1 MPASLEKQ
9 EYIKNEL
16 PYELLKALYNNSRL
30 SLRDLA
36 KQHGVSH
43 HVVSSLLKRL
53 EKDYGIVYT
62 LDLDENKLGFANGKI
77 VTIKFKN
84 KPDIEIIKEKLIND
98 PFVQDLYLA
107 DGDFDLIMYVSGIT
121 EEEFMPWQ
129 WLLRQ
134 YFNKYTPLVR
144 ISTLTKKYAGFMPLR
159 NKAIMNSP
167 NLSEFEKKVLTIL
180 NENSR
185 EKISEIAK
193 KVKVKDLDKVI
204 YVIKK
209 LKERGIIKRFT
220 AITTKPGKSIIQ
232 AFGATIN
239 PSNNHLNYVI
249 NFYNEVVKEEKH
261 QFASDYILIIDT
273 LGYFDGFYIAS
284 FSRGED
290 AEKRGAEM
298 YRKIFAD
305 EILLLEK
312 AIITDTLVGYLP
324 LHIDSFEV
332 WKKELKLE

>member
-9 EYIKNEL
+9 AYIKNEL

-43 HVVSSLLKRL
+43 HVISYLLKRL
-53 EKDYGIVYT
+53 ERDYGIVYT
-62 LDLDENKLGFANGKI
+62 LELDENKLGFANGKI

-84 KPDIEIIKEKLIND
+84 KPDIELIKERLLND

-107 DGDFDLIMYVSGIT
+107 EGDFDLIMYVSGIT
-121 EEEFMPWQ
+121 EEEFKVWQ
-129 WLLRQ
+129 WHVRK
-134 YFNKYTPLVR
+134 YFNKYMPLLR
-144 ISTLTKKYAGFMPLR
+144 TSTLTTKYVGFMPLR

-167 NLSEFEKKVLTIL
+167 NLSEFEKKVVAIL

-193 KVKVKDLDKVI
+193 KVKVKDLDKII

-209 LKERGIIKRFT
+209 LKERGIIKKFT
-220 AITTKPGKSIIQ
+220 TITTKAGKGIIQ
-232 AFGATIN
+232 VHGAINN
-239 PSNNHLNYVI
+239 PSDNHHNYVI

-261 QFASDYILIIDT
+261 QLASDYILIADT

-284 FSRGED
+284 FGRGED

-312 AIITDTLVGYLP
+312 AIITDTLAGYLP
-324 LHIDSFEV
+324 LHIDSFEI
-332 WKKELKLE
+332 WRKELKLE

>member
-1 MPASLEKQ
+1 MPAPLEKQ
-9 EYIKNEL
+9 AYIKNEL

-62 LDLDENKLGFANGKI
+62 LDLDEDKLGFANGRI
-77 VTIKFKN
+77 VTIKFRN
-84 KPDIEIIKEKLIND
+84 KPDIEVIKERLLND

-121 EEEFMPWQ
+121 EEEFKVWQ
-129 WLLRQ
+129 WHVRE
-134 YFNKYTPLVR
+134 YFNKYMPLLR
-144 ISTLTKKYAGFMPLR
+144 TSTLTTKYVGFMPLR

-209 LKERGIIKRFT
+209 LRERGIIKRFT

-261 QFASDYILIIDT
+261 QATSDYILITDT
-273 LGYFDGFYIAS
+273 IGYFDIFYIGN
-284 FSRGED
+284 FNRGED

-298 YRKIFAD
+298 YKKIFAD
-305 EILLLEK
+305 ELLVIEK
-312 AIITDTLVGYLP
+312 AIITDILAGYLP
-324 LHIDSFEV
+324 QHIDTFEE
-332 WKKELKLE
+332 WKKKAQL

>member
-9 EYIKNEL
+9 AYIKNEL

-62 LDLDENKLGFANGKI
+62 LELDENKLGFANGRI

-84 KPDIEIIKEKLIND
+84 KPDIEIIKEKLLND

-121 EEEFMPWQ
+121 EEEFKVWQ
-129 WLLRQ
+129 WHFRE
-134 YFNKYTPLVR
+134 YFNKYMPLLR
-144 ISTLTKKYAGFMPLR
+144 TSTLTTKYVGFMPLR

-167 NLSEFEKKVLTIL
+167 NLSEFEKRVLAIF

-209 LKERGIIKRFT
+209 LKERGVIKRFT
-220 AITTKPGKSIIQ
+220 AITTKPGKGIVQ
-232 AFGATIN
+232 AFGAITN
-239 PSNNHLNYVI
+239 PSDSHRNYVI
-249 NFYNEVVKEEKH
+249 NFYNEVVNEEKH
-261 QFASDYILIIDT
+261 QLASDYILITDT
-273 LGYFDGFYIAS
+273 LGYFDGFNIAS

-298 YRKIFAD
+298 YRRAFGD
-305 EILLLEK
+305 EVLILEK
-312 AIITDTLVGYLP
+312 AIITDTLAGYLP
-324 LHIDSFEV
+324 LHIDSFEI
-332 WKKELKLE
+332 WRKELKLE

>member
-1 MPASLEKQ
+1 MPAPLEKQ
-9 EYIKNEL
+9 AYIKNEL

-62 LDLDENKLGFANGKI
+62 LDLDENKLGFANGRI

-107 DGDFDLIMYVSGIT
+107 DGDFDLIMHVSGIT
-121 EEEFMPWQ
+121 EEEFKVWQ
-129 WLLRQ
+129 WHVRE
-134 YFNKYTPLVR
+134 YFNKYMPLLR
-144 ISTLTKKYAGFMPLR
+144 TSTLTTKYVGFMPLR

-193 KVKVKDLDKVI
+193 KVKVRDLDKVI

-249 NFYNEVVKEEKH
+249 NFYNEVVREEKH
-261 QFASDYILIIDT
+261 QFTSDYFLITDAV
-273 LGYFDGFYIAS
+273 GYFDIFYIAN
-284 FSRGED
+284 FGRGED

-298 YRKIFAD
+298 YKKIFAD
-305 EILLLEK
+305 ELLVVEK
-312 AIITDTLVGYLP
+312 AIITDILTGYLP
-324 LHIDSFEV
+324 QHIDTFEE
-332 WKKELKLE
+332 WKKKARL

>member
-1 MPASLEKQ
+1 MPAPLEKQ
-9 EYIKNEL
+9 AYVKNEL

-30 SLRDLA
+30 SLRELA
-36 KQHGVSH
+36 AQHGVSH
-43 HVVSSLLKRL
+43 HVVSYMLKRL
-53 EKDYGIVYT
+53 EREYGIVYT
-62 LDLDENKLGFANGKI
+62 LDLDENKMGFANGRI

-121 EEEFMPWQ
+121 EEEFKVWQ
-129 WLLRQ
+129 WHFRQ
-134 YFNKYTPLVR
+134 YFNKYMPLLR
-144 ISTLTKKYAGFMPLR
+144 TSTLTAKYAGFMSLR

-167 NLSEFEKKVLTIL
+167 NLSEFEKKVLAIL

-220 AITTKPGKSIIQ
+220 AITTKPGKGIVQ
-232 AFGATIN
+232 AFGTVVN

-249 NFYNEVVKEEKH
+249 NFYNEVVNEEKH
-261 QFASDYILIIDT
+261 QLASDYILITDT
-273 LGYFDGFYIAS
+273 LGYFDGFNIAS
-284 FSRGED
+284 FDRGED

-298 YRKIFAD
+298 YKKIFAD

-312 AIITDTLVGYLP
+312 GIITDTLAGYLP
-324 LHIDSFEV
+324 LHIDSFEA

>member
-1 MPASLEKQ
+1 
-9 EYIKNEL
+9 
-16 PYELLKALYNNSRL
+16 
-30 SLRDLA
+30 
-36 KQHGVSH
+36 
-43 HVVSSLLKRL
+43 
-53 EKDYGIVYT
+53 
-62 LDLDENKLGFANGKI
+62 
-77 VTIKFKN
+77 
-84 KPDIEIIKEKLIND
+84 
-98 PFVQDLYLA
+98 
-107 DGDFDLIMYVSGIT
+107 
-121 EEEFMPWQ
+121 
-129 WLLRQ
+129 
-134 YFNKYTPLVR
+134 
-144 ISTLTKKYAGFMPLR
+144 MPLR

-209 LKERGIIKRFT
+209 LRERGIIKRFT

-239 PSNNHLNYVI
+239 PSNNHSNYII

-261 QFASDYILIIDT
+261 QLASDYILITDT
-273 LGYFDGFYIAS
+273 IGYFDIFYIAN

-298 YRKIFAD
+298 YKRIFAD
-305 EILLLEK
+305 ELLVIEK
-312 AIITDTLVGYLP
+312 AIITDILAGYLP
-324 LHIDSFEV
+324 QHIDTFEE
-332 WKKELKLE
+332 WKKKAQL